1 MMNFPFYN
9 RMMALLLF
17 FVSGSLLGQNWT
29 HINVTQYPFVDTQ
42 ANIIQVPNKVLLKPA
57 FSKLI
62 NSGKKKAT
70 ILHLGDY
77 QVQQGTY
84 STKCK
89 SLLQSSFG
97 YGGYGYFFAN
107 STARITGV
115 NNYQSYHNGKWIYAK
130 NSEKFPELPIG
141 LSGVTSKT
149 FDENAQI
156 KIILNRQN
164 IRSDYKKLHIY
175 CKRTHKSFDLK
186 VITKSDSQKIDVY
199 TFPKDSFTNEIVI
212 DLKSGESTYLFE
224 IKKREPNQVS
234 FELYGFSLE
243 TETDKGILMHTIG
256 NNGAGYSNVMRES
269 MLRNDLNTYKPD
281 LVLLDLGAYDF
292 FTTDY
297 DEAYIKRNIISLITV
312 LKSAASKPGII
323 LISCQDQL
331 KGKYSWD
338 ILAQY
343 SLLLSHIAKTEKV
356 GFYDWYRISGGNK
369 SMKNWI
375 DTGLALNNGR
385 ELSELGYQL
394 KGSLMFQA
402 LKHTSNRLFSKS
414 DLDNSIWIPIQDSG
428 YLYRIDTTHK
438 DEIQIP
444 VTEVPIYDWVY
455 HKVHRGETIS
465 SIAGLYGVSTLQIK
479 HWNKLKRYAVKKGQ
493 KLKIY
498 TKVGTEINTPTKTI
512 KPNPILK
519 DDEVVIIDPP
529 KKETITEE
537 IPKKAMEEKP
547 SFATKKHKVKRSE
560 TLFSISKKYHMTVDA
575 LKSLNKMKGNN
586 IAVGQTL
593 LVK

>member
-1 MMNFPFYN
+1 
-9 RMMALLLF
+9 MMALVLF
-17 FVSGSLLGQNWT
+17 FNCESLFGQTWT
-29 HINVTQYPFVDTQ
+29 QTNVTPYPFIDTQ
-42 ANIIQVPNKVLLKPA
+42 ANIIQVHNKVVLKPA
-57 FSKLI
+57 FSKLV
-62 NSGKKKAT
+62 NAGKKKMT

-115 NNYQSYHNGKWIYAK
+115 YNYQSFHSGKWIYAK
-130 NSEKFPELPIG
+130 NTEKFPELPLG
-141 LSGVTSKT
+141 LTGVTSKT

-156 KIILNRQN
+156 KIILNRQH
-164 IRSDYKKLHIY
+164 IKSDYKKLHIF
-175 CKRTHKSFDLK
+175 CKRTHKSFDIK
-186 VITKSDSQKIDVY
+186 VITKSDSQKIDIY

-256 NNGAGYSNVMRES
+256 NNGAGFSNVMRES
-269 MLRNDLNTYKPD
+269 MLRNDLNIYKPD

-297 DEAYIKRNIISLITV
+297 EEMYIKRNIISLITV
-312 LKSAASKPGII
+312 LKSAASKPCII
-323 LISCQDQL
+323 LVSSQDQL

-338 ILAQY
+338 ILAKY
-343 SLLLSHIAKTEKV
+343 SLLLSNIAKTEKV
-356 GFYDWYRISGGNK
+356 GYYDWYRISGGNK
-369 SMKNWI
+369 SIKNWI

-385 ELSELGYQL
+385 ELTELGYQL
-394 KGSLMFQA
+394 KGSLLFQA
-402 LKHTSNRLFSKS
+402 LKHTSNRLLSKS
-414 DLDNSIWIPIQDSG
+414 DLENGIWVPIKDSG
-428 YLYRIDTTHK
+428 YLFRIDTSHK
-438 DEIQIP
+438 EAIHIP
-444 VTEVPIYDWVY
+444 VTEVPIYDWVF

-465 SIAGLYGVSTLQIK
+465 SIADLYNVSTLQIK
-479 HWNKLKRYAVKKGQ
+479 HWNKLKRYTVKKGQ

-498 TKVGTEINTPTKTI
+498 TKVGAEINAPRKATLSK
-512 KPNPILK
+512 PILK
-519 DDEVVIIDPP
+519 DEEVAVIDPP
-529 KKETITEE
+529 KKEPIAEE
-537 IPKKAMEEKP
+537 LPKKAMKEKI

-560 TLFSISKKYHMTVDA
+560 TLFSISKKYHMTVQE
-575 LKSLNKMKGNN
+575 LKSLNNIKGNN
-586 IAVGQTL
+586 ISVGQTL

>member
-1 MMNFPFYN
+1 MSKFPFLN
-9 RMMALLLF
+9 RIIALFLF
-17 FVSGSLLGQNWT
+17 FVNGSLFGQNWT

-42 ANIIQVPNKVLLKPA
+42 ANIIQVHNKVILKPA
-57 FSKLI
+57 FGKLI
-62 NSGKKKAT
+62 NAGKKKAN

-77 QVQQGTY
+77 QVQQGIY
-84 STKCK
+84 SSKCK

-115 NNYQSYHNGKWIYAK
+115 NNYQSFHNGKWIYAK
-130 NSEKFPELPIG
+130 NTEKIPELPIG

-149 FDENAQI
+149 YDENAQI

-164 IRSDYKKLHIY
+164 IKSDYKKLHIF
-175 CKRTHKSFDLK
+175 CKRTNKSFDLK
-186 VITKSDSQKIDVY
+186 VITKSDSQRIDVY
-199 TFPKDSFTNEIVI
+199 TFPKDSFINEIVI

-256 NNGAGYSNVMRES
+256 NNGAGYSNVIRES
-269 MLRNDLNTYKPD
+269 LLRNDLNIYKPD
-281 LVLLDLGAYDF
+281 LVLLDLGIYDF

-297 DEAYIKRNIISLITV
+297 DEAYIKRNIVSLINV
-312 LKSAASKPGII
+312 LKSTASKPGII
-323 LISCQDQL
+323 LISGQDHL

-338 ILAQY
+338 VLAQY
-343 SLLLSHIAKTEKV
+343 SLLLSNIAKTEKV

-369 SMKNWI
+369 SINNWI
-375 DTGLALNNGR
+375 DTGLALKNGR
-385 ELSELGYQL
+385 ELTELGNQL
-394 KGSLMFQA
+394 KGALLFQA

-414 DLDNSIWIPIQDSG
+414 DLENSILVPIQDSG
-428 YLYRIDTTHK
+428 YLFRIDTTHNN
-438 DEIQIP
+438 EIHIP
-444 VTEVPIYDWVY
+444 VTEVPIYDWVI

-465 SIAGLYGVSTLQIK
+465 SIADLHGVSTLQIR

-498 TKVGTEINTPTKTI
+498 TKVGTQINTPTNTI
-512 KPNPILK
+512 KPNPFLK
-519 DDEVVIIDPP
+519 DEEAVIVDPP
-529 KKETITEE
+529 KKETISEE
-537 IPKKAMEEKP
+537 LPKKAIVKKI

-560 TLFSISKKYHMTVDA
+560 TLYSISKKYHMTVDE
-575 LKSLNKMKGNN
+575 LKSLNKIKGNN
-586 IAVGQTL
+586 ISVGQTL

>member
-1 MMNFPFYN
+1 MSKFPFLN
-9 RMMALLLF
+9 RIIALFLF
-17 FVSGSLLGQNWT
+17 FVNGSLFGQNWT
-29 HINVTQYPFVDTQ
+29 PINVTQYPFVDTQ
-42 ANIIQVPNKVLLKPA
+42 ANIIQVHNKVILKPA
-57 FSKLI
+57 FGKLI
-62 NSGKKKAT
+62 NAGKKKVN
-70 ILHLGDY
+70 ILQLGDY
-77 QVQQGTY
+77 QVQQGSY
-84 STKCK
+84 SSKCK

-97 YGGYGYFFAN
+97 YGGYGYIFAN

-115 NNYQSYHNGKWIYAK
+115 NNYQSFHNGKWIYAK
-130 NSEKFPELPIG
+130 NTEKFPELPLG

-149 FDENAQI
+149 YDENAQI

-164 IRSDYKKLHIY
+164 IKSDYKKLHIF
-175 CKRTHKSFDLK
+175 CKRTNKSFDLK
-186 VITKSDSQKIDVY
+186 VITKSDSQRIDVY
-199 TFPKDSFTNEIVI
+199 TFPKDSSINEIVI

-243 TETDKGILMHTIG
+243 TETDKGIIMHTIG
-256 NNGAGYSNVMRES
+256 NNGAGYSNVIRES
-269 MLRNDLNTYKPD
+269 LLRNDLNLYKPD
-281 LVLLDLGAYDF
+281 LVLLDLGIYDF

-297 DEAYIKRNIISLITV
+297 DEAYIKRNIVSLINV
-312 LKSAASKPGII
+312 LKSTVSKPGII
-323 LISCQDQL
+323 LISGQDHL

-369 SMKNWI
+369 SIHNWI
-375 DTGLALNNGR
+375 DTGLALDNGR
-385 ELSELGYQL
+385 ELTELGYQL

-414 DLDNSIWIPIQDSG
+414 DLENSIWVPIKDSG
-428 YLYRIDTTHK
+428 YLFRIDTTHK
-438 DEIQIP
+438 DEIHIP
-444 VTEVPIYDWVY
+444 VTEVPIYDWVM

-465 SIAGLYGVSTLQIK
+465 SIAGLYDVSTLQLK
-479 HWNKLKRYAVKKGQ
+479 YWNKLKRYAVKKGQ

-498 TKVGTEINTPTKTI
+498 AKVGTEINTPIRPI
-512 KPNPILK
+512 KSNPILK
-519 DDEVVIIDPP
+519 DEAVIVIDPP
-529 KKETITEE
+529 KKETISEE
-537 IPKKAMEEKP
+537 LPKKAIIKKI

-560 TLFSISKKYHMTVDA
+560 TLYSISKKYHMTVDE
-575 LKSLNKMKGNN
+575 LKSLNKIKGNN
-586 IAVGQTL
+586 ISVGQTL

>member
-1 MMNFPFYN
+1 MLNFPIRYSIVAF
-9 RMMALLLF
+9 LLF
-17 FVSGSLLGQNWT
+17 FANGSLMGQNWT
-29 HINVTQYPFVDTQ
+29 HINVTQYPFIDTQ
-42 ANIIQVPNKVLLKPA
+42 ANIVQITNKVILKPA
-57 FSKLI
+57 FSKII
-62 NSGKKKAT
+62 NSVKKKAT

-77 QVQQGTY
+77 QVQQGSY
-84 STKCK
+84 STKVK

-115 NNYQSYHNGKWIYAK
+115 NNYQTYHNGKWIYAK
-130 NSEKFPELPIG
+130 NTEKFPELPLG
-141 LSGVTSKT
+141 LTGVTAKT

-156 KIILNRQN
+156 KVVLNRQN
-164 IRSDYKKLHIY
+164 IRSDYKKLHIF

-186 VITKSDSQKIDVY
+186 VITKSDSQRIDIY

-224 IKKREPNQVS
+224 IKKREQSQIS

-243 TETDKGILMHTIG
+243 TESDKGILMHTIG
-256 NNGAGYSNVMRES
+256 NNGAGFSNVMRES
-269 MLRNDLNTYKPD
+269 MLRNDLNIYKPD
-281 LVLLDLGAYDF
+281 LVLLDLGVYDF

-297 DEAYIKRNIISLITV
+297 DEAYIKKNIISLITL

-323 LISCQDQL
+323 LVSSQDQL

-338 ILAQY
+338 ILAKY

-375 DTGLALNNGR
+375 DTGLASNNGR
-385 ELSELGYQL
+385 ELTELGNQL
-394 KGSLMFQA
+394 KGSLLFQA
-402 LKHTSNRLFSKS
+402 LKNTSNRLFSKS
-414 DLDNSIWIPIQDSG
+414 DMENGIWVAIKDSG
-428 YLYRIDTTHK
+428 YLYRIDTSSK
-438 DEIQIP
+438 NEIQIP
-444 VTEVPIYDWVY
+444 VSEVPIYDWVI

-465 SIAGLYGVSTLQIK
+465 SIADLYNVSTLQVK
-479 HWNKLKRYAVKKGQ
+479 HWNKLKRYAVKNGQ

-498 TKVGTEINTPTKTI
+498 TKIGTELNKPTKTTQS
-512 KPNPILK
+512 KPILVP
-519 DDEVVIIDPP
+519 EEVIIVDPP
-529 KKETITEE
+529 KKETISEVL
-537 IPKKAMEEKP
+537 PKKDMEEKIP
-547 SFATKKHKVKRSE
+547 FAIKKHKVKRSE
-560 TLFSISKKYHMTVDA
+560 TLFSISKKYHMTVNE
-575 LKSLNKMKGNN
+575 LKSLNKMKGSN
-586 IAVGQTL
+586 IAVGQIL

>member
-1 MMNFPFYN
+1 MLNFPIRYSFV
-9 RMMALLLF
+9 AFLLF
-17 FVSGSLLGQNWT
+17 FANGSLFGQNWT
-29 HINVTQYPFVDTQ
+29 RINVTQYPFIDTQ
-42 ANIIQVPNKVLLKPA
+42 ANIVQVPNKVILKPA
-57 FSKLI
+57 FSKII
-62 NSGKKKAT
+62 NSGKKKTT

-77 QVQQGTY
+77 QVQQGSY
-84 STKCK
+84 STKVK
-89 SLLQSSFG
+89 SLFQSSFG

-115 NNYQSYHNGKWIYAK
+115 NNYQTYHNGKWIYAK

-141 LSGVTSKT
+141 ISGVTSKT

-156 KIILNRQN
+156 KVVLNRQN
-164 IRSDYKKLHIY
+164 IRSDYKKLHIF

-186 VITKSDSQKIDVY
+186 IITKSDSQRIDIY
-199 TFPKDSFTNEIVI
+199 TLPKDSFTNEIVI

-224 IKKREPNQVS
+224 VKKREPNQVS

-256 NNGAGYSNVMRES
+256 NNGAGFSNVMRES
-269 MLRNDLNTYKPD
+269 MIRNDLNIYKPD
-281 LVLLDLGAYDF
+281 LVLLDLGVYDF
-292 FTTDY
+292 FTTEY
-297 DEAYIKRNIISLITV
+297 DEAYIKRNIISLITL

-323 LISCQDQL
+323 LISSQDQL
-331 KGKYSWD
+331 KGKNSWN

-343 SLLLSHIAKTEKV
+343 SLLLNHIAKTEKV

-385 ELSELGYQL
+385 ELTELGYQL

-402 LKHTSNRLFSKS
+402 LKQTSNRLFSKT
-414 DLDNSIWIPIQDSG
+414 DLDNSIWIPIKDSG
-428 YLYRIDTTHK
+428 YLFRIDTTHK
-438 DEIQIP
+438 NEIQIP
-444 VTEVPIYDWVY
+444 ITEVPIYDWIF

-465 SIAGLYGVSTLQIK
+465 SIASLYGVSALQLK
-479 HWNKLKRYAVKKGQ
+479 HWNKLKRYSVKNGQ

-498 TKVGTEINTPTKTI
+498 TKIGTELNKPTKTTQS
-512 KPNPILK
+512 KPILVPE
-519 DDEVVIIDPP
+519 EVVIVDPP
-529 KKETITEE
+529 KKETISEVL
-537 IPKKAMEEKP
+537 PKKDMEEKIP
-547 SFATKKHKVKRSE
+547 FAIKKHKVKRSE
-560 TLFSISKKYHMTVDA
+560 TLFSISKKYHMTVND
-575 LKSLNKMKGNN
+575 LKSLNKMKGSN
-586 IAVGQTL
+586 IAVGQIL

>member
-1 MMNFPFYN
+1 M
-9 RMMALLLF
+9 
-17 FVSGSLLGQNWT
+17 
-29 HINVTQYPFVDTQ
+29 
-42 ANIIQVPNKVLLKPA
+42 
-57 FSKLI
+57 
-62 NSGKKKAT
+62 
-70 ILHLGDY
+70 GDY

-224 IKKREPNQVS
+224 IKKREVNQVS

-560 TLFSISKKYHMTVDA
+560 TLFSISKKYHMTVDD

>member
-1 MMNFPFYN
+1 MLNFPIRYSIVAF
-9 RMMALLLF
+9 LLF
-17 FVSGSLLGQNWT
+17 FANGSLMGQNWT
-29 HINVTQYPFVDTQ
+29 QINVTQYPFIDTQ
-42 ANIIQVPNKVLLKPA
+42 ANIVQITNKVILKPA
-57 FSKLI
+57 FSKII
-62 NSGKKKAT
+62 NSVKKKAT

-77 QVQQGTY
+77 QVQQGSY
-84 STKCK
+84 STKVK

-115 NNYQSYHNGKWIYAK
+115 NNYQTYHNGKWIYAK
-130 NSEKFPELPIG
+130 NTEKFPELPLG
-141 LSGVTSKT
+141 LTGVTAKT

-156 KIILNRQN
+156 KVVLNRQN
-164 IRSDYKKLHIY
+164 IRSDYKKLHIF

-186 VITKSDSQKIDVY
+186 VITKSDSQRIDIY

-224 IKKREPNQVS
+224 IKKREQSQIS

-243 TETDKGILMHTIG
+243 TESDKGILMHTIG
-256 NNGAGYSNVMRES
+256 NNGAGFSNVMRES
-269 MLRNDLNTYKPD
+269 MLRNDLNIYKPD
-281 LVLLDLGAYDF
+281 LVLLDLGVYDF

-297 DEAYIKRNIISLITV
+297 DEAYIKKNIISLITL

-323 LISCQDQL
+323 LVSSQDQL

-338 ILAQY
+338 ILAKY

-375 DTGLALNNGR
+375 DTGLASNNGR
-385 ELSELGYQL
+385 ELTELGNQL
-394 KGSLMFQA
+394 KGSLLFQA
-402 LKHTSNRLFSKS
+402 LKNTSNRLFSKS
-414 DLDNSIWIPIQDSG
+414 DMENGIWVAIKDSG
-428 YLYRIDTTHK
+428 YLYRIDTSSK
-438 DEIQIP
+438 NEIQIP
-444 VTEVPIYDWVY
+444 VSEVPIYDWVI

-465 SIAGLYGVSTLQIK
+465 SIADLYNVSTLQVK
-479 HWNKLKRYAVKKGQ
+479 HWNKLKRYAVKNGQ

-498 TKVGTEINTPTKTI
+498 TKIGTELNKPTKTTQS
-512 KPNPILK
+512 KPILVP
-519 DDEVVIIDPP
+519 EEVIIVDPP
-529 KKETITEE
+529 KKETISEVL
-537 IPKKAMEEKP
+537 PKKDMEEKIP
-547 SFATKKHKVKRSE
+547 FAIKKHKVKRSE
-560 TLFSISKKYHMTVDA
+560 TLFSISKKYHMTVNE
-575 LKSLNKMKGNN
+575 LKSLNKMKGSN
-586 IAVGQTL
+586 IAVGQIL